1 MKKNKYIGITIG
13 PIIKTISK
21 AKDTGQLWGSSYIF
35 SYIMRE
41 LVREI
46 KEQNGDQFL
55 DHSFNIENEENNVF
69 KISEMSSAG
78 FFHDRCIFK
87 AEESYKVDIENLK
100 SNILGKLVE
109 DLVEKES
116 EKKESEKKSE
126 YEKNKFEEYL
136 VEYIQIQKVELCFD
150 NEESIQCIMDKVNN
164 ALNVLELN
172 QNYPKMENCNYL
184 LKYTTNENIK
194 KSKLYENLKANKDGI
209 PSTEDIASCYEFENE
224 FQYGKYYAM
233 VQVDADNMGKLIS
246 YSGKE
251 EIKSISSK
259 NITHAYK
266 SVSLIKNYGG
276 FTYYAGGDDLL
287 FMAPVINRKKGESI
301 FDLVEQINNSFE
313 EIFKDDI
320 NRFQKSKKNKV
331 ELYKDQFSISFGI
344 AITYFKHPLS
354 DTLNIA
360 RELLFDKAK
369 YYESN
374 NSRKNAIAINFI
386 KNSGKQ
392 MEIVFSKNDES
403 YTNFKTVLNEQV
415 KKYKSINKDKNSIL
429 RSVIYKLKTQEHL
442 VNNIMNLEDCEIRL
456 KNYFE
461 NTFNEEIHKKNREYL
476 KYVQDMIISI
486 FKNSKNQKNALKDLE
501 FYLKLLTFLEMPISD
516 KKSGGIDDNL

>member
-1 MKKNKYIGITIG
+1 MHKNRYIGITIG

-21 AKDTGQLWGSSYIF
+21 AKETGQLWGASYIF
-35 SYIMRE
+35 SYVMRE

-69 KISEMSSAG
+69 KISEASSAG

-116 EKKESEKKSE
+116 EKKESEKKE
-126 YEKNKFEEYL
+126 FKKYL
-136 VEYIQIQKVELCFD
+136 KKYIQVQKVELCFD

-172 QNYPKMENCNYL
+172 QNYPKDENCNYL
-184 LKYTTNENIK
+184 LKYTTNTNIK
-194 KSKLYENLKANKDGI
+194 GSKLYKNMKANANKEVI
-209 PSTEDIASCYEFENE
+209 PSTEDIASCYKFENE

-233 VQVDADNMGKLIS
+233 IQVDADNMGKLIS
-246 YSGKE
+246 HSEKE

-266 SVSLIKNYGG
+266 SVSLIENYGG

-313 EIFKDDI
+313 ETFKDDI
-320 NRFQKSKKNKV
+320 TRFEKSKKNKL

-344 AITYFKHPLS
+344 TITYSKYPLS
-354 DTLNIA
+354 ETLNIA
-360 RELLFDKAK
+360 RELLFCKAK
-369 YYESN
+369 HYESN

-392 MEIVFSKNDES
+392 MEIVFSKKDET
-403 YTNFKTVLNEQV
+403 YTNFKSVLNEQV
-415 KKYKSINKDKNSIL
+415 KKSKSINKDENSIL

-456 KNYFE
+456 NNYFE

-486 FKNSKNQKNALKDLE
+486 FKNSKNQQNALKDLE

>member
-1 MKKNKYIGITIG
+1 MHRNRYIGITIG

-21 AKDTGQLWGSSYIF
+21 AKETGQLWGASYIF
-35 SYIMRE
+35 SYVMRE

-69 KISEMSSAG
+69 KISETSSAG

-87 AEESYKVDIENLK
+87 TDKLYKVDIENLK

-116 EKKESEKKSE
+116 EK
-126 YEKNKFEEYL
+126 NKFKEYL
-136 VEYIQIQKVELCFD
+136 VEYIQIQIVELCFN

-172 QNYPKMENCNYL
+172 QNYPKEDNCNYL

-194 KSKLYENLKANKDGI
+194 QSKLNKNLKANKEVI
-209 PSTEDIASCYEFENE
+209 PSTEDIASCYELENE
-224 FQYGKYYAM
+224 FQYEKYYAM

-246 YSGKE
+246 NSGKE

-266 SVSLIKNYGG
+266 SVSLIENYGG

-320 NRFQKSKKNKV
+320 TRFEKSKKNKV

-344 AITYFKHPLS
+344 AITYSNYPLS
-354 DTLNIA
+354 ETLNIA
-360 RELLFDKAK
+360 RELLFCKAK
-369 YYESN
+369 HYESN
-374 NSRKNAIAINFI
+374 NSKKNAIAINFI

-392 MEIVFSKNDES
+392 MEIVFSKKDET
-403 YTNFKTVLNEQV
+403 YTNFKSVLNKQV
-415 KKYKSINKDKNSIL
+415 KKSKSINKDENFIL

-456 KNYFE
+456 NNYFE

-486 FKNSKNQKNALKDLE
+486 FKNSKNQQNELKDLE

>member
-1 MKKNKYIGITIG
+1 MHKNRYIGITIG

-21 AKDTGQLWGSSYIF
+21 AKETGQLWGASYIF
-35 SYIMRE
+35 SYVMRE

-69 KISEMSSAG
+69 KISETSSAG

-87 AEESYKVDIENLK
+87 TDKLYKVDIENLK

-116 EKKESEKKSE
+116 EK
-126 YEKNKFEEYL
+126 NKFKEYL
-136 VEYIQIQKVELCFD
+136 VEYIQIQIVELCFN

-164 ALNVLELN
+164 TLNVLELN
-172 QNYPKMENCNYL
+172 QNYPKEDNCNYL
-184 LKYTTNENIK
+184 LKYTSNENIK
-194 KSKLYENLKANKDGI
+194 QSKLNKNLKANKEVI
-209 PSTEDIASCYEFENE
+209 PSTEDIASCYELENE
-224 FQYGKYYAM
+224 FQYEKYYAM

-246 YSGKE
+246 NSNEE
-251 EIKSISSK
+251 EIKNISRK

-266 SVSLIKNYGG
+266 SVSLIENYGG

-313 EIFKDDI
+313 ETFKDDI
-320 NRFQKSKKNKV
+320 NRFEKSKKNKL
-331 ELYKDQFSISFGI
+331 ELCKDQFSISFGI
-344 AITYFKHPLS
+344 AITYSKYPLS
-354 DTLNIA
+354 ETLNTA

-369 YYESN
+369 HYESN

-392 MEIVFSKNDES
+392 MEVVFFKKDES
-403 YTNFKTVLNEQV
+403 YTNFKTVLKEQV
-415 KKYKSINKDKNSIL
+415 RKSKSINKDENSIL

-456 KNYFE
+456 NNYFE

-486 FKNSKNQKNALKDLE
+486 FKNSKNQQNELKDLE